1 MWLSKIYHFF
11 QIIPLLSIVLGTL
24 LKPYYTN
31 HSFKLDPLICE
42 AKKATHKTLFVFNRS
57 ASNPELER
65 IYIAYGLVN
74 VRLLDSTIIVN
85 LKYAQTDNFL
95 KRNLYG
101 DIRTAYLQKDAA
113 EKLARA
119 SALLRLCHPD
129 LRLVVLD
136 AARPLSIQK
145 QMWVDVDLPNGE
157 KEKFVANPELGSLH
171 NYGAAVDVTL
181 VKTDGTYLDMGTP
194 YDTFSELAYTVNED
208 ALLKKGKLT
217 AEQVNNR
224 RILRKA
230 MTAAG
235 YMPIE
240 TEWWHFNACTRKH
253 ARANYPLIVSHIYEE
268 NPVLAQASTSS
279 AAQTSIEAK
288 SNISFKIQ
296 ILTSSKKYTGKE
308 AHFKG
313 LKVQMYVHN
322 QLYKYTTGNYRSL
335 EQALEE
341 LDKIKQK
348 GFADAF
354 IVAFNF
360 NERIGIQD
368 AIELLHNE

>member
-1 MWLSKIYHFF
+1 MWLSKIYYFF

-24 LKPYYTN
+24 MKPYYTN
-31 HSFKLDPLICE
+31 HSFKLEPLVSEGKE
-42 AKKATHKTLFVFNRS
+42 AKHKIVFIVNRDGS
-57 ASNPELER
+57 TPELER
-65 IYIAYGLVN
+65 IYLAYGLIN
-74 VRLLDSTIIVN
+74 VQQLDSTIMVS

-119 SALLRLCHPD
+119 SALLRSWHPD

-145 QMWVDVDLPNGE
+145 QMWVDVTLPNGE
-157 KEKFVANPELGSLH
+157 KEKFVANPDLGSLH
-171 NYGAAVDVTL
+171 NFGAAVDVTL
-181 VKTDGTYLDMGTP
+181 AKSDGTLLDMGTP

-208 ALLKKGKLT
+208 ALIKKGKLT
-217 AEQVNNR
+217 VEQVNNR

-235 YMPIE
+235 FMPIE
-240 TEWWHFNACTRKH
+240 TEWWHFNSCSRKF
-253 ARANYPLIVSHIYEE
+253 ARANYPLIVSHIYDE
-268 NPVLAQASTSS
+268 NPVLAQTSPLPTTD
-279 AAQTSIEAK
+279 TSIEVK

-296 ILTSSKKYTGKE
+296 ILTSSKKYSGKE
-308 AHFKG
+308 PHFKG

-335 EQALEE
+335 EQALIE

-354 IVAFNF
+354 IVAFNY
-360 NERIGIQD
+360 NERINIQD